1 MEITKDK
8 VERKLLSYRQNKTSL
23 TQLVHWAENAIMT
36 SDFHEGD
43 EKVLRE
49 VLGKLGLADV
59 KEFGLSWEDCDTMM
73 RKLGYKIKVD
83 ATAA

>member
-8 VERKLLSYRQNKTSL
+8 VAKKLLSYLQNKTPL
-23 TQLVHWAENAIMT
+23 AELVDWAENSIMS
-36 SDFHEGD
+36 SDFQEGN
-43 EKVLRE
+43 EKILRE

-59 KEFGLSWEDCDTMM
+59 KEFGLSWEDCEKMM

>member
-8 VERKLLSYRQNKTSL
+8 AAKKLLSYLQNKISL
-23 TQLVHWAENAIMT
+23 TRLIDWAENTIMEA
-36 SDFHEGD
+36 DFREGE
-43 EKVLRE
+43 EKTLRE

-59 KEFGLSWEDCDTMM
+59 REFGLSWEDSEKMM
-73 RKLGYKIKVD
+73 RKLGYKIRVD